1 MMQDEHIP
9 QEDLVLYAMQAM
21 QSHELAAVRLHLDQC
36 AECRRALAEVNG
48 ELALVAMSVEQKP
61 LPAGARARFVER
73 LAADAAQKNT
83 GGVAQ
88 APVVSIERKRPARTA
103 ALWIGWLAAAASL
116 LFAFSLEQRVHQLDN
131 QLAEQKNMAEQQATA
146 NARAQQ
152 VLDVLTAPAAKRVL
166 LTAAKSKP
174 EPTGRAVYLADN
186 GGLVFQANGLG
197 QLAANK
203 TYELWVIPADGKA
216 PIPAG
221 LFRPDSAGS
230 ASVVLPP
237 LPKGVPA
244 KAFGVTIE
252 KAEGSST
259 PTAPIILVG
268 AVPATGE

>member
-21 QSHELAAVRLHLDQC
+21 QSHELAAVRLHLEQC
-36 AECRRALAEVNG
+36 AECRQALAEVNG
-48 ELALVAMSVEQKP
+48 DLALVAMSVEQKP
-61 LPAGARARFVER
+61 LPEGARARFVER
-73 LAADAAQKNT
+73 VAADAAQKGK
-83 GGVAQ
+83 GGV

-103 ALWIGWLAAAASL
+103 AVWIGWLAAAASL
-116 LFAFSLEQRVHQLDN
+116 LFAISLQQKVRVLND
-131 QLAEQKNMAEQQATA
+131 QLAQQQQLVEQQAVA

-166 LTAAKSKP
+166 LTAAKAKP
-174 EPTGRAVYLADN
+174 EPTGRAIYLAES
-186 GGLVFQANGLG
+186 GGLVFQANDLG
-197 QLAANK
+197 QLAENK

-221 LFRPDSAGS
+221 LFRPDAAGS

-237 LPKGVPA
+237 LPRGVPA

-252 KAEGSST
+252 KAEGAAT

-268 AVPATGE
+268 AVPASGE

>member
-21 QSHELAAVRLHLDQC
+21 DAHELAAVRLHLEQC
-36 AECRRALAEVNG
+36 AECRQALAEANG
-48 ELALVAMSVEQKP
+48 DLALVAMSVKQKP
-61 LPAGARARFVER
+61 LPQGARERFVAR
-73 LAADAAQKNT
+73 LAADAAQKNKT
-83 GGVAQ
+83 DSTQ
-88 APVVSIERKRPARTA
+88 VVSIERKRPARTA
-103 ALWIGWLAAAASL
+103 ALWIGWLAAAASI
-116 LFAFSLEQRVHQLDN
+116 LFAFSLEQRVHELDD
-131 QLAEQKNMAEQQATA
+131 QLAQQKNAAAQQATA

-166 LTAAKSKP
+166 LTSAKTKP
-174 EPTGRAVYLADN
+174 EPSGRAVYLADN
-186 GGLVFQANGLG
+186 GGLVFQANDLG

-237 LPKGVPA
+237 LPTGVPA

-252 KAEGSST
+252 KAEGSAT

-268 AVPATGE
+268 AVPATGD

>member
-21 QSHELAAVRLHLDQC
+21 QSHELAAVRLHLDGC
-36 AECRRALAEVNG
+36 DVCRRALAEANG
-48 ELALVAMSVEQKP
+48 DLALVAMSVEQKA
-61 LPAGARARFVER
+61 LPEGARQRFVER
-73 LAADAAQKNT
+73 LAADALRT
-83 GGVAQ
+83 GGAVA
-88 APVVSIERKRPARTA
+88 APVISIASKRPAHKV

-116 LFAFSLEQRVHQLDN
+116 LFAFSLQQKVRVLND
-131 QLAEQKNMAEQQATA
+131 QLAQQKQAAEQQTAA

-152 VLDVLTAPAAKRVL
+152 VLDVLTAPGAKRVL
-166 LTAAKSKP
+166 LTAAKAKP
-174 EPTGRAVYLADN
+174 EPTGRAIYLAET
-186 GGLVFQANGLG
+186 GGLVFQANDLG
-197 QLAANK
+197 QLAENK
-203 TYELWVIPADGKA
+203 TYELWVIPANGQA

-221 LFRPDSAGS
+221 LFRPDASGS

-259 PTAPIILVG
+259 PTAPIVLVG
-268 AVPATGE
+268 AVPASGE

>member
-21 QSHELAAVRLHLDQC
+21 QSHELAAVRLHLEGCD
-36 AECRRALAEVNG
+36 ECRRALAEVNG
-48 ELALVAMSVEQKP
+48 DLALVAMSVEQKP
-61 LPAGARARFVER
+61 LPEGARQRFVER
-73 LAADAAQKNT
+73 LAADASRKGEA
-83 GGVAQ
+83 VAT
-88 APVVSIERKRPARTA
+88 PVIPIESKSPVRKA
-103 ALWIGWLAAAASL
+103 ALWIGWLAAAASIF
-116 LFAFSLEQRVHQLDN
+116 FAYSLQQKVRVLND
-131 QLAEQKNMAEQQATA
+131 QLAQEQQAATQQAAA

-166 LTAAKSKP
+166 LTGAKAKP
-174 EPTGRAVYLADN
+174 EPTGRAVYLAET
-186 GGLVFQANGLG
+186 GGLVFQANNLG
-197 QLAANK
+197 QLANNK
-203 TYELWVIPADGKA
+203 TYELWVIPANGQA

-221 LFRPDSAGS
+221 LFRPDASGS

-259 PTAPIILVG
+259 PTAPILLVG
-268 AVPATGE
+268 AVPASGD

>member
-1 MMQDEHIP
+1 MQEEHIP

-21 QSHELAAVRLHLDQC
+21 QSHELAAVRLHLDGC
-36 AECRRALAEVNG
+36 AECRNALAEVNG
-48 ELALVAMSVEQKP
+48 DLALVAMSVEQKP
-61 LPAGARARFVER
+61 LPVGARQRFVER
-73 LAADAAQKNT
+73 LAADASRT
-83 GGVAQ
+83 GGAVA
-88 APVVSIERKRPARTA
+88 APVISMESKRPARNA

-116 LFAFSLEQRVHQLDN
+116 FFAFSLQQKVRMLSD
-131 QLAEQKNMAEQQATA
+131 QLAQQQQAAVQQAAA

-152 VLDVLTAPAAKRVL
+152 VLDVLTAPSAKRVL
-166 LTAAKSKP
+166 LTAAKAKP

-186 GGLVFQANGLG
+186 GGLVFQANDLG
-197 QLAANK
+197 QLEADK
-203 TYELWVIPADGKA
+203 TYELWIIPANGQA

-221 LFRPDSAGS
+221 LFRPDPTGS

-252 KAEGSST
+252 KAEGSAS

-268 AVPATGE
+268 AVAATGE

>member
-21 QSHELAAVRLHLDQC
+21 QSDELAVVRLHLDKC
-36 AECRRALAEVNG
+36 DECRRALAEVNG
-48 ELALVAMSVEQKP
+48 DLALVAMSVEQKP
-61 LPAGARARFVER
+61 LPSGARQRFVER
-73 LAADAAQKNT
+73 LAADTSRN
-83 GGVAQ
+83 GRDVA
-88 APVVSIERKRPARTA
+88 APVISIESKRPARTA

-116 LFAFSLEQRVHQLDN
+116 FFAFSLQQKVRVLNEH
-131 QLAEQKNMAEQQATA
+131 LAQQKQTVEQQAAA

-152 VLDVLTAPAAKRVL
+152 VLDVLTAPGAKRVL
-166 LTAAKSKP
+166 LMASKAKA
-174 EPTGRAVYLADN
+174 EPTGRAVYLAET
-186 GGLVFQANGLG
+186 GGLVFQANDLG
-197 QLAANK
+197 QLAENK
-203 TYELWVIPADGKA
+203 TYELWVIPANGQA

-221 LFRPDSAGS
+221 LFRPDAAGS

-268 AVPATGE
+268 AVPSSGD